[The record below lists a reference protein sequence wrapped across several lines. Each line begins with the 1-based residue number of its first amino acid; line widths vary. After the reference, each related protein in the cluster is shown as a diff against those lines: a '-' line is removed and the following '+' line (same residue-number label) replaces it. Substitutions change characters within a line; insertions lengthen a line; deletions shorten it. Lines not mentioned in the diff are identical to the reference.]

1 MDRLDR
7 QWMHEQRREFNADR
21 EADLKAA
28 GPLLQGAKL
37 DAFVKKIE
45 EETRLPRAVVGNIVE
60 TINGTAGQ
68 PDVDTYG
75 TIKEAFSGHITNPR
89 FLDRFSMDLAKDVK
103 VAIDDREQRIVQ
115 MKAAPAAPTVAAPK
129 AAAPS
134 TPGQKS

>member
-7 QWMHEQRREFNADR
+7 QWMHEQRKEFNAER
-21 EADLKAA
+21 ETDLKNA
-28 GPLLQGAKL
+28 GPLLQGPKL

-68 PDVDTYG
+68 QDVDTYG
-75 TIKEAFSGHITNPR
+75 AIKEAFSGHITNPR

-103 VAIDDREQRIVQ
+103 VAIDEREQRIVK
-115 MKAAPAAPTVAAPK
+115 MKAEPAATPAVAAPK
-129 AAAPS
+129 AAPA
-134 TPGQKS
+134 TPAQK